1 MTKLNSTRVKAPTL
15 PLPVVDDTC
24 PNRTNDDVA
33 HWNPSGTCAA
43 DGNTNRSGTKQLLSC
58 KSIINVATQN
68 VRSLRQQGKCDE
80 LACVFSKT
88 NLSILVDHKL
98 VHDEEIQTKQLN
110 KCTLIT
116 SSAWRN
122 SNGAANGG
130 VGLLVATRTESALAE
145 IKKYNERIII
155 AHFNGNPG
163 TTIIVHYS
171 PTEGSETSE
180 EHYTNLG
187 NAIKLVPKHNIL
199 LVIGDFNAH
208 IGVED
213 AKYTYHNNTNTNGK
227 FLLDLVAENN
237 LVITNTTFQK
247 RPGKLWTY
255 ISDMNGN
262 R

>member
-1 MTKLNSTRVKAPTL
+1 M
-15 PLPVVDDTC
+15 
-24 PNRTNDDVA
+24 
-33 HWNPSGTCAA
+33 
-43 DGNTNRSGTKQLLSC
+43 
-58 KSIINVATQN
+58 
-68 VRSLRQQGKCDE
+68 
-80 LACVFSKT
+80 
-88 NLSILVDHKL
+88 
-98 VHDEEIQTKQLN
+98 
-110 KCTLIT
+110 
-116 SSAWRN
+116 
-122 SNGAANGG
+122 
-130 VGLLVATRTESALAE
+130 ATRTESALAE

-180 EHYTNLG
+180 EHYINLG

-247 RPGKLWTY
+247 RPGKSWTY

-262 R
+262 SSQIDYILINRKWKNTVKNVESYNSFSSVGSDHRVLTARLKFTTKESCI